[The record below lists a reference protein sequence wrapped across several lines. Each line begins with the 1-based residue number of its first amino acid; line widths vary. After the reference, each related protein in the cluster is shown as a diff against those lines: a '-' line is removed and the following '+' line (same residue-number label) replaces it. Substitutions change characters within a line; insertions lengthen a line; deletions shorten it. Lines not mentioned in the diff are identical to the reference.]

1 MISFPFEIA
10 FEPSYCNFEK
20 SYSIKVD
27 GVESSPFW
35 LSLNTAS
42 DPVLVEIYTTNM
54 ADAGIYSINIASKL
68 NTNPAIVSSD
78 SYDFVVIIQGNT
90 CSQVVFD
97 S

>member
-27 GVESSPFW
+27 GVEAYPSW
-35 LSLNTAS
+35 LSLNMAS
-42 DPVLVEIYTTNM
+42 DPPLVEIYSSNM
-54 ADAGIYSINIASKL
+54 ADAGIYSINISSHL

-78 SYDFVVIIQGNT
+78 TYDFVVLIQGNV
-90 CSQVVFD
+90 CS
-97 S
+97 